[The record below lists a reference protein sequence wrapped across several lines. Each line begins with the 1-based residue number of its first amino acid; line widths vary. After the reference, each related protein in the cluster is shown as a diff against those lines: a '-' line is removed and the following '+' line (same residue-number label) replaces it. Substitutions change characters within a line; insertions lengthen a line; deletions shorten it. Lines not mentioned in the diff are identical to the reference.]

1 MPSVLIVSDSH
12 GSTNELKEIKERHAL
27 KYMIHCGDSELD
39 MDAPE
44 LTGFIKVAGNCDFDS
59 RYPLEQTSLIEGLRF
74 YIAHGHHHHVK
85 SNLMTITYRAEE
97 EDAQVVCYGH
107 THIAMAEKVG
117 NQLVINP
124 GSILLPRV
132 RADKTYAILKWDDL
146 DAVQV
151 NYYTVKGDFI
161 EDLSL
166 DVTFT

>member
-12 GSTNELKEIKERHAL
+12 GSTNELNEIKERHGL

-44 LTGFIKVAGNCDFDS
+44 MDGFIKVAGNCDFDS

-74 YIAHGHHHHVK
+74 YVAHGHHHQVK
-85 SNLMTITYRAEE
+85 TNLMTIAYRGEE
-97 EDAQVVCYGH
+97 EEAQVVCYGH

-132 RADKTYAILKWDDL
+132 RAEQTYAILEWDHL

-151 NYYTVKGDFI
+151 NYYTVEGNFM

-166 DVTFT
+166 NIAFK